1 MPFRRAV
8 IAVLIASALPSLAV
22 AQQQPTADQMKAATD
37 RLRQQGQTPAAT
49 PPAPADAAK
58 AQAPQQ
64 PPETLP
70 NGAAA
75 INETYGDWT
84 VDCRI
89 GEGRKSCLLS
99 QAQGDRQSGRR
110 LFAIELRAPKDGKV
124 EGAVLM
130 PFGLKLDSGAVLTLD
145 DKDFGSGLRFSTCV
159 PAGCLLPISL
169 PATATASLKSGKQL
183 TVGSLNLGDGQLVSF
198 NVSLD
203 GFNAALDRL
212 TALAASK

>member
-8 IAVLIASALPSLAV
+8 VAALLAAALPSLAL

-37 RLRQQGQTPAAT
+37 RLRQQGQTPAAA
-49 PPAPADAAK
+49 PAPAGEAK

-64 PPETLP
+64 PAETLP

-75 INETYGDWT
+75 INETFGDWT
-84 VDCRI
+84 VDCRVT
-89 GEGRKSCLLS
+89 EGRKSCLLS
-99 QAQGDRQSGRR
+99 QAQGDRQTGRR
-110 LFAIELRAPKDGKV
+110 VYAIELRAPKDGKV
-124 EGAVLM
+124 DGAVLM

-159 PAGCLLPISL
+159 PAGCLLPVSL
-169 PATATASLKSGKQL
+169 PASAVTALKGGKQL

-198 NVSLD
+198 NVSLE
-203 GFNAALDRL
+203 GFSAALDRL
-212 TALAASK
+212 TALAGN